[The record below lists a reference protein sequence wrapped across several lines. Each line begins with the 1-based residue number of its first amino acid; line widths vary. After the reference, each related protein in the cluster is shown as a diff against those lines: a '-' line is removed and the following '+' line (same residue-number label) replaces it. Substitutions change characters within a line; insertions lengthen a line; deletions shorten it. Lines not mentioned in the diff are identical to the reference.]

1 MKPSKEYLDYISKR
15 LEAMNPGVSNTPGSS
30 VQEPY
35 NLPSLHDQMG
45 QAAMEYLKN
54 KKSNEI
60 KPDPLFTDRN
70 TY

>member
-1 MKPSKEYLDYISKR
+1 
-15 LEAMNPGVSNTPGSS
+15 MNPGVSNTPGSS